1 MTPARFIRQLPPWVV
16 NGVTVTLGLA
26 LVQGAIYRMAGAQ
39 AAQIAIASAVCA
51 SLADVVTTPDRVS
64 RRVLAAALAS
74 TVSATLFLAL
84 RPFGALLIPGVTLII
99 FGVMLLLSWGPK
111 AGSVAFAAALSLVF
125 AISTPVS
132 QVLAWDRFLSGLAGS
147 AAYWAWAVLTA
158 RLLQPSWRRLALAA
172 TAEGLA
178 DLLAAIAR
186 QIGEPVGATWQ
197 SGILDQESALAD
209 RLQNARDLV
218 FGNDAG
224 PHAHR
229 ETALLLHLIDLR
241 DLAMASNLEAGAS
254 PASDMERH
262 RAELLARVIAQISGA
277 LRAVGGQLRTGRTAN
292 VDSDAAASLRA
303 AVDELDATA
312 AVEGGGATRGAGS
325 LLRSKLALL
334 RAIQELLASDSEV
347 RLACQ
352 RSDLRRYITPD
363 EWRIDAVT
371 ANLRF
376 GSPVLRHAL
385 RTALTAGVAYAL
397 ARSLSWLPHP
407 QWVVLTIVAVM
418 QGNLAQTLLR
428 RNARVLGTLAGCVI
442 VMVLTTSPSAAFQSI
457 CFLVAAGVAHAFFGV
472 RYSVTAGAAAVMA
485 VLQSHLAAPT
495 GDFGAL
501 ERFVDTIAGAL
512 LGSAATYLLPIWER
526 KALPTVLA
534 RAMDALRAYAAE
546 ATTLREEVAGLP
558 RFSRQ
563 QAYDAIRAL
572 AAIRSRSLSE
582 PDDVRVP
589 VPQLTSWLAAAYGA
603 MAHLSNIRLALTL
616 HARECDRQVL
626 ATAMAEVGQAM
637 ASALGARAIAPQSP
651 PTLGAGNDAAL
662 AAIPHLRS
670 RIHAA
675 LVDAARLASH
685 AAQIESLIGPPAA
698 DGLPP
703 AHAHPGHTGA
713 GDESS

>member
-1 MTPARFIRQLPPWVV
+1 
-16 NGVTVTLGLA
+16 
-26 LVQGAIYRMAGAQ
+26 
-39 AAQIAIASAVCA
+39 
-51 SLADVVTTPDRVS
+51 
-64 RRVLAAALAS
+64 
-74 TVSATLFLAL
+74 
-84 RPFGALLIPGVTLII
+84 
-99 FGVMLLLSWGPK
+99 
-111 AGSVAFAAALSLVF
+111 
-125 AISTPVS
+125 
-132 QVLAWDRFLSGLAGS
+132 
-147 AAYWAWAVLTA
+147 
-158 RLLQPSWRRLALAA
+158 
-172 TAEGLA
+172 
-178 DLLAAIAR
+178 
-186 QIGEPVGATWQ
+186 
-197 SGILDQESALAD
+197 
-209 RLQNARDLV
+209 
-218 FGNDAG
+218 
-224 PHAHR
+224 
-229 ETALLLHLIDLR
+229 
-241 DLAMASNLEAGAS
+241 
-254 PASDMERH
+254 
-262 RAELLARVIAQISGA
+262 
-277 LRAVGGQLRTGRTAN
+277 
-292 VDSDAAASLRA
+292 
-303 AVDELDATA
+303 
-312 AVEGGGATRGAGS
+312 
-325 LLRSKLALL
+325 
-334 RAIQELLASDSEV
+334 
-347 RLACQ
+347 
-352 RSDLRRYITPD
+352 
-363 EWRIDAVT
+363 
-371 ANLRF
+371 
-376 GSPVLRHAL
+376 
-385 RTALTAGVAYAL
+385 
-397 ARSLSWLPHP
+397 
-407 QWVVLTIVAVM
+407 
-418 QGNLAQTLLR
+418 
-428 RNARVLGTLAGCVI
+428 
-442 VMVLTTSPSAAFQSI
+442 
-457 CFLVAAGVAHAFFGV
+457 
-472 RYSVTAGAAAVMA
+472 MA